1 MTPSERNLRR
11 AAILTAVEWLAI
23 RRANSTRI
31 LEFLGT
37 PSEETLDR
45 LIDRDYEILMTVVGD
60 AIVKELEFLSEKDF
74 PGVACVPVDD
84 PEEVPPGVSIN

>member
-1 MTPSERNLRR
+1 MTPSEKNRRR

-23 RRANSTRI
+23 RRENSTRI

-37 PSEETLDR
+37 PSEETLSR
-45 LIDRDYEILMTVVGD
+45 LTGRDYEILMTVVGD
-60 AIVKELEFLSEKDF
+60 ATVKELEFLSDKDF
-74 PGVACVPVDD
+74 PGVACVPVDE